1 MKTKKKA
8 LLTVLC
14 AAALVFGSVFGTY
27 AYLTDTKEVT
37 NTFTVGNVRITLNEK
52 DVDHDSN
59 TQDNVTVGGVVRDTA
74 NKYHLLPG
82 KSYVKDPTIH
92 VDAKSEGCWL
102 FVKVENGIAGI
113 EDSNNTI
120 ASQMTTHGWTLI
132 DDQNK
137 IYAYR
142 SIANA
147 NDNIVVFD
155 GFKVKGDA
163 DEAALTAVKG
173 ATIKV
178 TAYAIQAE
186 GFTTAAD
193 AWTGASSAFTA

>member
-27 AYLTDTKEVT
+27 AYLTDTKSVE
-37 NTFTVGNVRITLNEK
+37 NTFTVGNVTITLDEQ
-52 DVDHDSN
+52 DVDNSTTGKD
-59 TQDNVTVGGVVRDTA
+59 RDTA
-74 NKYHLLPG
+74 NEYHLLPG

-120 ASQMTTHGWTLI
+120 ASQMSTNGWTLVSG
-132 DDQNK
+132 QTN

-147 NDNIVVFD
+147 NDNIVVFN

-163 DEAALTAVKG
+163 NEAALTAVKD

>member
-14 AAALVFGSVFGTY
+14 AVMLVVGSVFGTY

-37 NTFTVGNVRITLNEK
+37 NTFTIGNVRITLDEQ
-52 DVDHDSN
+52 DVDDS
-59 TQDNVTVGGVVRDTA
+59 TPGKERDTA

-102 FVKVENGIAGI
+102 FVKVENGIADI

-163 DEAALTAVKG
+163 DEAALTTVKD

-186 GFTTAAD
+186 GFTTAAG